1 MKIKLETKWSKFQ
14 EQAKEAYVELR
25 SQDSLAL
32 KIRNLT
38 IDLEFESEYFTYYW
52 DLFHNL
58 VTLGFPR
65 FYQLCL

>member
-1 MKIKLETKWSKFQ
+1 MKTKLETKWSKFQ
-14 EQAKEAYVELR
+14 EQAKEAYVKLR

-52 DLFHNL
+52 DIFHNL
-58 VTLGFPR
+58 VTFGLPH